1 MRTKSMNMMI
11 MKIAHS
17 GCSDPRQI
25 QDGTDTCQGHKLR
38 VHGTRSHNPLSIP
51 AKSPC
56 LRFVVIFYVCLFLLQ
71 VLFICLCFLWSP
83 ESSEAPEQHCVHRR
97 RRCKRR
103 QTSGPPPWRSLASVE
118 PASEKN
124 VAFDSD
130 LKKHWLGSKFLHL
143 KLAKSVKLGLGAWC
157 AASWNLF
164 KVGTTL
170 RLNFSFNCCNI
181 LFEIPQNVPPC
192 WWWFTIYWITPPRP
206 SDHSSSAWRLEIW
219 YKPR

>member
-1 MRTKSMNMMI
+1 MMM
-11 MKIAHS
+11 MKVAHS

-38 VHGTRSHNPLSIP
+38 VHGTRSHNPRSIP
-51 AKSPC
+51 AKCPW

-118 PASEKN
+118 PASEKT
-124 VAFDSD
+124 
-130 LKKHWLGSKFLHL
+130 WLLTAIWKT
-143 KLAKSVKLGLGAWC
+143 LAGLEV
-157 AASWNLF
+157 S
-164 KVGTTL
+164 
-170 RLNFSFNCCNI
+170 SFETWEEC
-181 LFEIPQNVPPC
+181 E
-192 WWWFTIYWITPPRP
+192 TR
-206 SDHSSSAWRLEIW
+206 AWRLMCCVLESFQS
-219 YKPR
+219 